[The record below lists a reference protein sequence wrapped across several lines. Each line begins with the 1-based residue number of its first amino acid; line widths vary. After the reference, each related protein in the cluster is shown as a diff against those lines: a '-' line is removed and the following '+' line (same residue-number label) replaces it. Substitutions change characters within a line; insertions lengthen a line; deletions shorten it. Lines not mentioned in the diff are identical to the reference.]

1 MVDQVLTDIV
11 DEEEVG
17 GVLIVASVGVIIYSD
32 FNGVVG
38 EAVVLDRDV
47 DQEVVQL
54 CCSTKSVIFV
64 QPGCGPQDIRHPR

>member
-32 FNGVVG
+32 FGGVVS
-38 EAVVLDRDV
+38 EAVVVDKDV

-54 CCSTKSVIFV
+54 CCSTESSIFV
-64 QPGCGPQDIRHPR
+64 QPGCDSQVSIHPR